1 MRRRLAEDED
11 SWDIIGKGK
20 RQKKRRWLRAQV
32 GAEMDGNPLRKSS
45 KIGSRVRFRFR
56 FRFRLGGFC
65 CFWNHLEYFC
75 EVALRTR
82 ASNDF
87 FFPSSVVQV
96 RSKEELR
103 KCVYV
108 QSRQS
113 HEGYKLQAQ
122 YIESHVSVAVSS
134 CCFRSR
140 SAR

>member
-56 FRFRLGGFC
+56 LGGFC

-87 FFPSSVVQV
+87 FFPLLLCRCAAKKS
-96 RSKEELR
+96 
-103 KCVYV
+103 
-108 QSRQS
+108 
-113 HEGYKLQAQ
+113 
-122 YIESHVSVAVSS
+122 
-134 CCFRSR
+134 
-140 SAR
+140 